1 FTWYSYK
8 DIYNYVLSIGAGMQA
23 MSVTAQ
29 QFILICASNSV
40 EYMILDF
47 VCGIFGFIMVPVSP
61 SAAPDLM
68 ADIYCQLGGNSN
80 CCTLVCSVDTKN
92 ELPSMCVDIPN
103 CKQVSLSAL
112 CELGDSAP
120 QPHPQRIYDGVE
132 EHSALA
138 AIAFTSGTTAGAL
151 KGIPITIKHR
161 MNTLLRYS
169 HNYESSRVARDV
181 SLVFTNMSYHT
192 VRDELLYLMLGGG
205 QGVVF
210 TPPAISENEEAN
222 DYRDSTFSLLVK
234 QFSLLRP
241 TFIVAVPAFW
251 IELYNQYT
259 GDLDEACANLDP
271 SADDFDETKLMC
283 KRVIDSGYAAMF
295 GGRLVEVS
303 TGSAHTPAAV
313 YDFLQ
318 RAVRYMPRQVFEGY
332 GAMEVGGIA
341 SNNLFLSTVEWKVVL
356 DSENTTISG
365 DADANNDKL
374 KLIRGQLYVK
384 TAQMTSA
391 YFCNEGMPEHWYDE
405 DGYFATGDIVQL
417 DCHCGGANTEL
428 HDSQYS
434 IPALSDGEMIS
445 PELIEGV
452 LIDCLHIEEVFVYA
466 EIDWLGV
473 VAVVVVPPYLLEARG
488 RTDNALPST
497 AEGIIWNEMNELV
510 GGEKLSAKHCPRAIV
525 LTSAPFTVASGLLT
539 VSMKKCRKNLISK
552 YKAVLTEAYRKSQV
566 QSIGV
571 TIANIVG
578 PLLHPDSS
586 EDIALSRTVS
596 IWRQGLTSLTA
607 AAIASKMSNQ
617 LRMSTE
623 KSLSLLMSADTVD
636 SLSALVVE
644 HHSEALDG
652 CSADSINAD
661 QSSLLNRWKNVA
673 KDDLSWT
680 FRSTEHLSIL
690 SGNRILNFPSV
701 AKRTILVTGGNG
713 FLGSMII
720 RKLLEHSSYNI
731 VALVRGAVIDGKDVS
746 GESRLL
752 SELRKH
758 NCAERDSG
766 TLAKFPNLLVVE
778 GDICSPRFGV
788 TSNLYSELSLRID
801 SIVHCAA
808 ATSFSA
814 SYMQLRD
821 ANVLATQNVIS
832 LALCNSI
839 RTIPIHFVSTLSAAY
854 SVKELRA
861 ELNYANSNDR
871 GYMLSKA
878 ISECLV
884 RRAGF
889 VNGLPF
895 TIIRPGTISA
905 HGVSG
910 YSNATDFT
918 TRLLRSMTA

>member
-1 FTWYSYK
+1 
-8 DIYNYVLSIGAGMQA
+8 
-23 MSVTAQ
+23 
-29 QFILICASNSV
+29 
-40 EYMILDF
+40 
-47 VCGIFGFIMVPVSP
+47 
-61 SAAPDLM
+61 
-68 ADIYCQLGGNSN
+68 
-80 CCTLVCSVDTKN
+80 
-92 ELPSMCVDIPN
+92 
-103 CKQVSLSAL
+103 
-112 CELGDSAP
+112 
-120 QPHPQRIYDGVE
+120 
-132 EHSALA
+132 
-138 AIAFTSGTTAGAL
+138 
-151 KGIPITIKHR
+151 
-161 MNTLLRYS
+161 
-169 HNYESSRVARDV
+169 
-181 SLVFTNMSYHT
+181 
-192 VRDELLYLMLGGG
+192 
-205 QGVVF
+205 
-210 TPPAISENEEAN
+210 
-222 DYRDSTFSLLVK
+222 
-234 QFSLLRP
+234 
-241 TFIVAVPAFW
+241 
-251 IELYNQYT
+251 
-259 GDLDEACANLDP
+259 
-271 SADDFDETKLMC
+271 
-283 KRVIDSGYAAMF
+283 
-295 GGRLVEVS
+295 
-303 TGSAHTPAAV
+303 
-313 YDFLQ
+313 
-318 RAVRYMPRQVFEGY
+318 MPRQVFEGY

-341 SNNLFLSTVEWKVVL
+341 SNNLFLSTVDWKVVL

-391 YFCNEGMPEHWYDE
+391 YFCNEGMSEHWYDE

-434 IPALSDGEMIS
+434 IPAVVTQSFYRCSCVCMGVGGPRVTVIGRATAMLKLSDGEMIS

-596 IWRQGLTSLTA
+596 IWRHGLTSLTA

-623 KSLSLLMSADTVD
+623 KSLRLLMSADTVD

-661 QSSLLNRWKNVA
+661 QSSLLNRWKKVA

-788 TSNLYSELSLRID
+788 TGNLYSELSLRID

-854 SVKELRA
+854 SVKECDAFCYYEYERDVRA

-871 GYMLSKA
+871 GYRLSKA

-884 RRAGF
+884 RRTGF

-918 TRLLRSMTA
+918 TRLLRSMTASRRVPYTVLDNCDMNGSVDLAEVSYVANYVVHVVQLEQELLGHTLHICNSNLVHFRDIVDAAEAYLSSANDRAHDVKLPIQKWVADINSNSWDPLHFLSGDVSNILCCAQDSRMPFRTTDLRYLLSMLAPESVSRVHDLDAAPPTINVANFVRVVMTWISDVHPLESK